1 MSEKNGKSYFMSTYT
16 YRFYEV
22 RVPIIDQYVQSIN
35 KENGEE
41 LSANKPL
48 YHGYTIRLWSD
59 HEYPFRIWDEVKKEW
74 VVRKDCRKEWKLCKW
89 LLPYRNSEY
98 KTQYTLSLLPDA
110 NNGVF
115 SEGDQVRERYCFCNN
130 GGTIRDDFISDHWFN
145 GKKWG
150 FVKRGFPDD
159 MSDDLKRAFKEDKDF
174 GYTWG
179 HTYVMLSEWENV
191 LDKKVEE
198 FRKNLG
204 RKMDEEQ
211 SKTVEQ
217 MLSIILKKLD
227 NPKFKIPKD
236 INEKTEIDDET
247 YYEDTVEYL
256 WDEEFKDILTI
267 DEEIMR
273 AVDIVMNFSFADPN
287 DIRIIYYL
295 A

>member
-1 MSEKNGKSYFMSTYT
+1 MSTYT

-35 KENGEE
+35 KEKGEE
-41 LSANKPL
+41 ISADKPL

-59 HEYPFRIWDEVKKEW
+59 HEHPFRIWDEVKKEW
-74 VVRKDCRKEWKLCKW
+74 VARKDCRKEWKLCKW
-89 LLPYRNSEY
+89 LLPYRNSQY
-98 KTQYTLSLLPDA
+98 KPQYTLSLLPDA
-110 NNGVF
+110 NNGIF
-115 SEGDQVRERYCFCNN
+115 SEGDQVREQYFFCNN
-130 GGTIRDDFISDHWFN
+130 GGTIRDNFISDHWFN
-145 GKKWG
+145 NEKWG

-159 MSDDLKRAFKEDKDF
+159 MSDDLERAFKEDKDLT
-174 GYTWG
+174 YTWG
-179 HTYVMLSEWENV
+179 HTYVILSEWENV

-204 RKMDEEQ
+204 KKMDEEQ

-236 INEKTEIDDET
+236 INEKTEFDDET

-273 AVDIVMNFSFADPN
+273 AVDIVTNFSFADSN